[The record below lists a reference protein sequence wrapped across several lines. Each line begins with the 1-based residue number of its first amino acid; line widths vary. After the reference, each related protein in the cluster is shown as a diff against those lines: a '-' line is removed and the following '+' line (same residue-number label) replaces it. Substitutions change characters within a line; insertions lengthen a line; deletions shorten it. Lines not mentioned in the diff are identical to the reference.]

1 MVIGG
6 QDQTKPGYRTWLLRK
21 VSRGGEERSE
31 KPWLSPV
38 SAAVLAQ
45 TQLCCPWAGL
55 ALAAPPVSTH
65 PTAATPESGD
75 RAGGTVLVALLVPQ
89 EGPVP
94 SSVTLWCTKDL
105 MPHHPK

>member
-1 MVIGG
+1 MVTGG

-65 PTAATPESGD
+65 PTAATPESGQSWWHS
-75 RAGGTVLVALLVPQ
+75 AGGTISTSGRASSLLSYFVVYQ
-89 EGPVP
+89 RFDAT
-94 SSVTLWCTKDL
+94 SS
-105 MPHHPK
+105 